1 MVKRENISYLLFFG
15 VEFDQLLQEDH
26 KKGDTDHA
34 HEAHTD
40 ASNSSKMGF
49 RVEISVAYGSHCDKA
64 HPQRIEEIAKVLRVA
79 FKRIGLF
86 ARLHD

>member
-1 MVKRENISYLLFFG
+1 
-15 VEFDQLLQEDH
+15 
-26 KKGDTDHA
+26 
-34 HEAHTD
+34 
-40 ASNSSKMGF
+40 MGF
-49 RVEISVAYGSHCDKA
+49 GVEISVAYGSHCDKA